1 MLQGTEVPSPMSRH
15 GPSDQRGVAAHDRD
29 ASTPRIAGSILV
41 VDDDRA
47 VLELIA
53 RVLRRSGA
61 EVVAVSSGREAIRA
75 IADGTSRPAVLVT
88 DIEMPTMSGIELAA
102 RVGAMRPGI
111 RVVMMTGDPASAD
124 AARARPDLVAAVL
137 LKPVTSAELLEAT
150 GLGDGTQ
157 NDR

>member
-1 MLQGTEVPSPMSRH
+1 MSRH
-15 GPSDQRGVAAHDRD
+15 GPSDPRGVAARDSD
-29 ASTPRIAGSILV
+29 ASTPRIAGSVLV

-61 EVVAVSSGREAIRA
+61 EVVAVTSGREAIRA
-75 IADGTSRPAVLVT
+75 IADGTSRPAVLLT
-88 DIEMPTMSGIELAA
+88 DIDMPAMSGIELAA

-111 RVVMMTGDPASAD
+111 RIVMMTGDPLSAD

-150 GLGDGTQ
+150 GLGHGT
-157 NDR
+157 DASR